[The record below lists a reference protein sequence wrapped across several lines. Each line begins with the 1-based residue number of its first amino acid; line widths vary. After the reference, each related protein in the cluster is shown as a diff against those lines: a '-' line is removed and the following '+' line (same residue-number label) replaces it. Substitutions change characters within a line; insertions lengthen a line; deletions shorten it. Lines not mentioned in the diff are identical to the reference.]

1 MQINIEQIQNVFQ
14 DAFDEPVQIMLS
26 TKKDDLEA
34 WDSINHLN
42 LIVELEDR
50 YKVKLTREEIETLN
64 SVSGILQL
72 LNQKLHQTN

>member
-1 MQINIEQIQNVFQ
+1 MQVNIEQLQEIFQ
-14 DAFDEPVQIMLS
+14 DAFNEPVQITLS
-26 TKKDDLEA
+26 TRKNDLEA

-50 YKVKLTREEIETLN
+50 YKVKLTREEIETLD

-72 LNQKLHQTN
+72 LNQKLQ